1 MELKDLKTVRYE
13 VDADG
18 VATVTLAR
26 PHRHNAWTGRM
37 HAEYRW
43 CLARA
48 EGDPAVRVV
57 VVTGDGDAFCV
68 GADAGALTKHAEAG
82 VYDSGLP
89 NEVAHPGYGVRDEFD
104 HDLVW
109 HYGLRFP
116 VIMAING
123 ACAGVGMA
131 LACFADLRYA
141 VAGAKITTAAPRL
154 GLPAEYGLSWVL
166 PRLIGV
172 TRSADLLLTGRVV
185 TGEEA
190 AAIGLI
196 NGVLPTVSELRDHV
210 GALAHRLATEVSP
223 SALRATKHQ
232 LYDDLLRFDVGAS
245 VEEATSLMS
254 EMMGGADFA
263 EGVAALLAKRPPRF

>member
-1 MELKDLKTVRYE
+1 VELKDLKTVRYE
-13 VDADG
+13 VDDIG

-68 GADAGALTKHAEAG
+68 GADADALTKHAEAG
-82 VYDSGLP
+82 VYDPGLP
-89 NEVAHPGYGVRDEFD
+89 NEVAHPGHGVRDEFD

-123 ACAGVGMA
+123 ACAGVG
-131 LACFADLRYA
+131 LRYA
-141 VAGAKITTAAPRL
+141 VADAKMTTAAPRL

-172 TRSADLLLTGRVV
+172 TRAADLLLTGRIV

-196 NGVLPTVSELRDHV
+196 NGVLPSVPELRDHV
-210 GALAHRLATEVSP
+210 GALAQRLATQVSP